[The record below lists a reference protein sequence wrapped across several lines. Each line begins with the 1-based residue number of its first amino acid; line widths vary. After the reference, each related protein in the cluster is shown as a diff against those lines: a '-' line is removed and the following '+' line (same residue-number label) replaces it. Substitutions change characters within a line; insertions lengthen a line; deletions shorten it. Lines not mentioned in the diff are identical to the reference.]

1 MLAFGSIIGNEHIK
15 NYLLKTLADQQV
27 SHCYILNGEKGM
39 GKKMIA
45 TQFAKML
52 QCTGEGTRPCGKC
65 QSCIQCDSRNHPDV
79 IYVGHEKPNTIGVN
93 DIRQG
98 LVADIQIKPYE
109 GPYKIYII
117 DEAEKMS
124 IEAQNAMLKTIE
136 EPPSY
141 GIIFLLTANLN
152 ALLPTVQSRSIVL
165 SLRPVQE
172 QAVREYLEA
181 NGVDENNIPSIVTF
195 ARGNIGRA
203 MRMASSESF
212 VSMMGSLTN
221 LLRNVSEMSFEQLL
235 DGIQLLVD
243 YKLNVN
249 DCLDFIQMW
258 YRDVL
263 MLKATQNLNVLL
275 FKDEYRYINQCA
287 KKSSYE
293 GIEKII
299 EGINV
304 AKRRLEANVN
314 YELTMELLL
323 LTIKENS

>member
-1 MLAFGSIIGNEHIK
+1 MLAFGSVIGNEHIK
-15 NYLLKTLADQQV
+15 NYLLKTLAAQQI

-52 QCTGEGTRPCGKC
+52 QCKGDGVRPCETC
-65 QSCIQCDSRNHPDV
+65 QSCIQCNSRNHPDV

-93 DIRQG
+93 DIRKG
-98 LVADIQIKPYE
+98 LVSDIQVKPYE
-109 GPYKIYII
+109 GPYKIYIV

-136 EPPSY
+136 EPPAY
-141 GIIFLLTANLN
+141 GIIFLLTANVN
-152 ALLPTVQSRSIVL
+152 ALLPTVQSRSIIL
-165 SLRPVQE
+165 SLRPVQD
-172 QAVREYLEA
+172 QAVQEYLEA
-181 NGVDENNIPSIVTF
+181 NGVDEKNIPSIVTF

-212 VSMMGSLTN
+212 VSMMGGVKN
-221 LLRNVSEMSFEQLL
+221 LLRNMGGMSFDQLL
-235 DGIQLLVD
+235 NGIQLLVD

-249 DCLDFIQMW
+249 DCLDFIEMW

-263 MLKATQNLNVLL
+263 ILKATKDLNLLL
-275 FKDEYRYINQCA
+275 FKDEYRFINNYAQ
-287 KKSSYE
+287 KSTYQ

-299 EGINV
+299 EAIHV

-314 YELTMELLL
+314 YELTMELLF
-323 LTIKENS
+323 LTIKEN